1 MKHLLFI
8 CALISGGLSI
18 HAQAQTYPNKPVRVV
33 FTFPPGSAVDITG
46 RLYLQKLTEYWDQN
60 VLPDN
65 RGGAGG
71 TIGTNIVAKAAAD
84 GYTLLIHSSGHAVAP
99 AIYAKLPYDLLNDF
113 VDIAPLIEQPNVL
126 IVAPGSPFKTA
137 ADMIARAKERP
148 GTINIASAG
157 AGSATHLSLEKFK
170 VLATVNVTHVPYK
183 GSGEILP
190 DVMAGRIDGYFA
202 PVSAAISS
210 LQSGKVR
217 GLAITSR
224 NRAKILPNL
233 PTLAEGGVPNFE
245 FTFWIGVWGPKG
257 IPAPIVNKI
266 AADFSRAG
274 KDATVHERLASQGN
288 EFLNMKPA
296 EFTKFVHAE
305 VKEIGE
311 LLKQAGVK
319 PQ

>member
-1 MKHLLFI
+1 MKQIWLACVLL
-8 CALISGGLSI
+8 AAGLTI
-18 HAQAQTYPNKPVRVV
+18 NAQAQNYPTKPVRVV

-46 RLYLQKLTEYWDQN
+46 RLYLQKLTEYWGQN

-71 TIGTNIVAKAAAD
+71 TIGTNIVAKAPAD

-113 VDIAPLIEQPNVL
+113 VDIAPLIEQANVL
-126 IVAPGSPFKTA
+126 IVSPSSPFKTA
-137 ADMIARAKERP
+137 ADLIARAKERP

-157 AGSATHLSLEKFK
+157 VGSATHLSLEKFK
-170 VLATVNVTHVPYK
+170 VLAKVNVTHVPYK

-202 PVSAAISS
+202 PTSAAISS
-210 LQSGKVR
+210 IQSGKVR
-217 GLAITSR
+217 SLAITSR
-224 NRAKILPNL
+224 KRLKILPNV
-233 PTLAEGGVPNFE
+233 PTLAESGVPNFE
-245 FTFWIGVWGPKG
+245 FTFWIGLFGPKG

-266 AADFSRAG
+266 SADLMRAG
-274 KDATVHERLASQGN
+274 QDATVHERLASQGN

-296 EFTKFVHAE
+296 EFNKFVRSE

-311 LLKQAGVK
+311 LLKLAGVK